1 MATIH
6 ARVLEATIEYEA
18 LFPAPVFSLFDQPGR
33 IYDALLAKL
42 ETFDASVEDL
52 SIEGD
57 QPDERA
63 IVCSL
68 ENGADVTLRPDR
80 LEVMVSE
87 WTFPQMEEVSRVI
100 GGAWQALGSIHA
112 AAART
117 QTAAFELELD
127 LQRQTY
133 KSVLERF
140 APAPA
145 AFPEGTETAVV
156 FYLPSDADKGYR
168 DSSLVL
174 NRAELEGGLSCYG
187 TFVYDGAALDPEKIV
202 RAAWQRMAEML
213 DKLDIRVK
221 E

>member
-6 ARVLEATIEYEA
+6 ARVVEATIEYEA

-42 ETFDASVEDL
+42 ETFNASGEDL
-52 SIEGD
+52 SVEGD

-100 GGAWQALGSIHA
+100 DVASARVDSCRDRAHTDGGF
-112 AAART
+112 R
-117 QTAAFELELD
+117 
-127 LQRQTY
+127 
-133 KSVLERF
+133 V
-140 APAPA
+140 
-145 AFPEGTETAVV
+145 
-156 FYLPSDADKGYR
+156 
-168 DSSLVL
+168 
-174 NRAELEGGLSCYG
+174 
-187 TFVYDGAALDPEKIV
+187 GA
-202 RAAWQRMAEML
+202 
-213 DKLDIRVK
+213 
-221 E
+221 

>member
-1 MATIH
+1 
-6 ARVLEATIEYEA
+6 
-18 LFPAPVFSLFDQPGR
+18 
-33 IYDALLAKL
+33 
-42 ETFDASVEDL
+42 
-52 SIEGD
+52 
-57 QPDERA
+57 
-63 IVCSL
+63 
-68 ENGADVTLRPDR
+68 
-80 LEVMVSE
+80 
-87 WTFPQMEEVSRVI
+87 
-100 GGAWQALGSIHA
+100 
-112 AAART
+112 
-117 QTAAFELELD
+117 LELD

-156 FYLPSDADKGYR
+156 FYLPADADKGYR

-174 NRAELEGGLSCYG
+174 NRSEIDGGLSCYG
-187 TFVYDGAALDPEKIV
+187 TFVYDGAALEAEKIV